1 MKALAESF
9 KKAVKHFNR
18 RFGLRPVNIVK
29 HRTGWCATFRNAK
42 PDEDANR
49 DKTACGYEI
58 TMRWGSDVG
67 LPDCAECL
75 KVLSRRR
82 ENRLRKS

>member
-1 MKALAESF
+1 MKALEESF

-29 HRTGWCATFRNAK
+29 HRTGWCATFRNSK
-42 PDEDANR
+42 PSKLALH
-49 DKTACGYEI
+49 DKTACGYVI
-58 TMRWGSDVG
+58 HLRWGQDVG
-67 LPDCAECL
+67 LPDCPECL

-82 ENRLRKS
+82 ENRLRKR